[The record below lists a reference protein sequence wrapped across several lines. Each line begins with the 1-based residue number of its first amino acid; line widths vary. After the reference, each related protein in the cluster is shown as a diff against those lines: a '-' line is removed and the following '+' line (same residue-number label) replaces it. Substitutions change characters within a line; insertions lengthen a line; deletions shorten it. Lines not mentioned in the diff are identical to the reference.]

1 MASAKRGDTI
11 TYTLVFTNNG
21 NSPVASFAIDDAT
34 PAYTTYQSS
43 APMIPPAGLTAA
55 IASTPTAGSAGT
67 LAWTFTGPLAAS
79 ASGTLRYSVVVN

>member
-1 MASAKRGDTI
+1 
-11 TYTLVFTNNG
+11 
-21 NSPVASFAIDDAT
+21 
-34 PAYTTYQSS
+34 
-43 APMIPPAGLTAA
+43 MIPPAGLTAA